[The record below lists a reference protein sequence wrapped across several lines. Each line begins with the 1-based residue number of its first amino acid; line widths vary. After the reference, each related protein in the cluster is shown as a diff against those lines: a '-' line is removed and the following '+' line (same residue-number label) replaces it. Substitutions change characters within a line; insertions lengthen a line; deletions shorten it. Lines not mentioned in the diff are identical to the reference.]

1 MAKEKKKK
9 NPHAVALSKLSAGS
23 GPKAKWAK
31 ITDPKERSRIGK
43 HMASFRWNKGK
54 KKKDDL
60 KK

>member
-9 NPHAVALSKLSAGS
+9 NPHAVALSKLSNGS
-23 GPKAKWAK
+23 GPRAKWAK
-31 ITDPKERSRIGK
+31 IKDPAERSRIGK
-43 HMASFRWNKGK
+43 HMVSFRWGKGK